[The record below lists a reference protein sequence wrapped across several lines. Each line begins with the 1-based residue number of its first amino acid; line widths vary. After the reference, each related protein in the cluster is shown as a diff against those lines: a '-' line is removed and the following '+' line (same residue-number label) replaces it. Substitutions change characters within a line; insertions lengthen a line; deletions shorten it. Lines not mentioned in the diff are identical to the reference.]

1 MTQDQAILFALFGAV
16 FAGLL
21 WGRWRYDLVAF
32 AALLAG
38 VVLGVVPSDDAFSG
52 FGHPAVLVVALVLVV
67 SGGLSR
73 SGVVHFVTHR
83 VMDKQRGT
91 QTHIALIGGL
101 GAALS
106 GFMNNVA
113 ALALLMP
120 VDVAIARKAR
130 RAAGATLMP
139 LAFATI
145 LGGMITLIG
154 TPPNIIIA
162 TIREEELGASF
173 RMFDFAPVGLAV
185 AVAGMAFVTLVGWRL
200 IPVREDG
207 GAGSQE
213 YKSYLAELTVPDDND
228 CIGRRVRDLYEAA
241 EDADV
246 AIIGLVREGRRRY
259 GTSANTEIEAG
270 DAMVIEATPE
280 ALEDFRT
287 TLSLAFAEREREE
300 RLKAEGEGLTLVE
313 AVVPEG
319 ARVAGRS
326 VQAVGLSWR
335 QQTLLL
341 GVSREG
347 RAINK
352 RMRQTNLRPGDIL
365 LLLAPKE
372 RETDVVEWLGVLPLA
387 DRGVTVTET
396 SKTWA
401 AVALFAAG
409 VLAATLGLVDLPVAL
424 GLVAVAY
431 VLAGVLPLKEIY
443 DQVEWPVI
451 VLLGSLIP
459 LGAALD
465 EVGGTKLIASGL
477 LSLAESWPVW
487 AVLAALLL
495 VTMTL
500 SSVLNNAATAVVAA
514 PVAIDIGDR
523 LGASP
528 DAFLMAVAV
537 GASCAFLTPVG
548 HQNNTLILGP
558 GGYHF
563 GDYLRIGLPLA
574 IIVTVVAVPMIWLVW
589 V

>member
-32 AALLAG
+32 AALLVGVVAG
-38 VVLGVVPSDDAFSG
+38 VVPADDAFSG
-52 FGHPAVLVVALVLVV
+52 FGHPAVIVVALVLIV

-83 VMDKQRGT
+83 LMDRT
-91 QTHIALIGGL
+91 RSPQTHITLLGGL

-120 VDVAIARKAR
+120 VDIAVARKAG

-154 TPPNIIIA
+154 TPPNIIVA
-162 TIREEELGASF
+162 TIREDELGAPF
-173 RMFDFAPVGLAV
+173 AMFDFAPVGLAV
-185 AVAGMAFVTLVGWRL
+185 AAAGMAFVALVGWRL
-200 IPVREDG
+200 IPVREESATG
-207 GAGSQE
+207 GQAD
-213 YKSYLAELTVPDDND
+213 KRYLAELTVPDDND
-228 CIGRRVRDLYEAA
+228 CIGRRVRDLYDAA
-241 EDADV
+241 EEADV

-259 GTSANTEIEAG
+259 GTSADTEIAAG
-270 DAMVIEATPE
+270 DALVIEATPE
-280 ALEDFRT
+280 ALEEFRT
-287 TLSLAFAEREREE
+287 TLSLAFAERGREE

-319 ARVAGRS
+319 ARIAGRS

-347 RAINK
+347 RRITE

-396 SKTWA
+396 SRTWA

-409 VLAATLGLVDLPVAL
+409 VLAASLGLVDLPVAL

-431 VLAGVLPLKEIY
+431 VLAGVLPLKEVY
-443 DQVEWPVI
+443 DHVEWPVI

-459 LGAALD
+459 LGSAL
-465 EVGGTKLIASGL
+465 EAVGGTSLVAEGL
-477 LSLAESWPVW
+477 LALSAGWPVW
-487 AVLAALLL
+487 AVLGALIV

-500 SSVLNNAATAVVAA
+500 SDILNNTATAVVAA
-514 PVAIDIGDR
+514 PVAIEMAQR

-537 GASCAFLTPVG
+537 GASCAFLTPIG
-548 HQNNTLILGP
+548 HKNNTLILGP
-558 GGYHF
+558 GGYRF
-563 GDYLRIGLPLA
+563 GDYWRMGLPLEA
-574 IIVTVVAVPMIWLVW
+574 IVVVVAVPMIWLVW
-589 V
+589 L